1 MAISLGELTNRIGG
15 TLNGD
20 ADILITGIAS
30 LKNARAGDLS
40 FISNKRYRPEL
51 LKTAASAVIVLP
63 ELLDDCPSNSIVMDD
78 PYAGYAL
85 ASGLFYKRHVDSLG
99 VHPSS
104 VIADDCV
111 LGENITIG
119 ANCVIESGVHLGS
132 NTVIGPGCYI
142 GNGVSIGNN
151 GYLAANISICSSTKI
166 GDNVILHPGVVI
178 GADGFGFARHQGK
191 WLKIQQLGT
200 VLIGKDVEIGANST
214 IDRASIDHTFIGDG
228 VKIDNQVQVAH
239 NVHIGDDTVIA
250 GCVGIGGSTKIGK
263 RCAIAGKA
271 SIVDHVE
278 IHDDVTLT
286 AATFVT
292 ESILEPGVYSSGTT
306 AQPNARWRRN
316 AIRFKQ
322 LDELLKT
329 ITRTEKPE

>member
-1 MAISLGELTNRIGG
+1 VAISLGEITDRIGG
-15 TLNGD
+15 TLSGD
-20 ADILITGIAS
+20 ADIMITGIAS

-40 FISNKRYRPEL
+40 FISNKRYRSEL
-51 LKTAASAVIVLP
+51 LKTAASAVIVSP
-63 ELLDDCPSNSIVMDD
+63 ELLDDCPSSSIVMDD
-78 PYAGYAL
+78 PYVGYAL
-85 ASGLFYKRHVDSLG
+85 ASGLFHKRHIDNQG
-99 VHPSS
+99 IHPSS
-104 VIADDCV
+104 VIAGDCV
-111 LGENITIG
+111 LGENISIG
-119 ANCVIESGVHLGS
+119 ANCVIEPAVNLG
-132 NTVIGPGCYI
+132 NDTVIGPGCYI
-142 GNGVSIGNN
+142 GNGVSIGSN

-166 GDNVILHPGVVI
+166 GDNVILQPGVVI

-200 VLIGKDVEIGANST
+200 VIIGKDVEIGANST
-214 IDRASIDHTFIGDG
+214 IDRASIDETIIGDG
-228 VKIDNQVQVAH
+228 VKIDNQVQIAH

-250 GCVGIGGSTKIGK
+250 GCVGIGGSTRIGK

-292 ESILEPGVYSSGTT
+292 ESILEAGVYSSGTT

-316 AIRFKQ
+316 TIRFRQ

-329 ITRTEKPE
+329 IIRTEKSK